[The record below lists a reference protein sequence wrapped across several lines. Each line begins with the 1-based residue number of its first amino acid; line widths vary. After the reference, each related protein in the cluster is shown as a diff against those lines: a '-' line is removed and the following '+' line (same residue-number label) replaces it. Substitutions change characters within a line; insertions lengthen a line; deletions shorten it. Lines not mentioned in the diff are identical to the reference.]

1 MAAHDDLDP
10 IPTAPLP
17 GQKDSVGNAT
27 YDAESLSRR
36 WDDPMNLPRRM
47 PFRIDP
53 GISFGQL
60 LTAVPMLITVVWLF
74 SGYAR
79 QTDTNQKQ
87 LDQYRSDIAAQ
98 ITGLKSDMTAQM
110 VGMRADQVQ
119 QMAQMQLNTDK
130 QFNALGVIIVNLP
143 GMKERVDQ
151 LDKRMDQ
158 ADSRFGAQSNRLEAV
173 QAASIQ
179 NSADIINILR
189 VLNVS
194 PQRSK

>member
-1 MAAHDDLDP
+1 MAAPDVPDEFP
-10 IPTAPLP
+10 ELP
-17 GQKDSVGNAT
+17 Q
-27 YDAESLSRR
+27 RR
-36 WDDPMNLPRRM
+36 WDDEVNMGRRSPRY
-47 PFRIDP
+47 INAV
-53 GISFGQL
+53 STGQL
-60 LTAVPMLITVVWLF
+60 LIAGAVALAATTLF
-74 SGYAR
+74 VGKGSWQSDA
-79 QTDTNQKQ
+79 NQKQ
-87 LDQYRSDIAAQ
+87 LDQYRTEIAAQ

-158 ADSRFGAQSNRLEAV
+158 ADSRFGAQSNRLESV